1 MLWNIGLF
9 LAKASV
15 MKYLTFFFGKGQPY
29 KIELWNIGLF
39 LAKASLMKCWFI
51 FVYGQTYE
59 ILDFFF
65 LLRRALWTIGLFLAK
80 ASLMNFFFFLAKA
93 SFMKYWFIFG
103 QGLPYE
109 ILVSFWLMPVLWN
122 IVLLECGL

>member
-1 MLWNIGLF
+1 
-9 LAKASV
+9 
-15 MKYLTFFFGKGQPY
+15 
-29 KIELWNIGLF
+29 
-39 LAKASLMKCWFI
+39 MKCWFI

-65 LLRRALWTIGLFLAK
+65 TIRLFLAK

-109 ILVSFWLMPVLWN
+109 ILVSFWLMPVL
-122 IVLLECGL
+122 